1 MGRGRGNPEETL
13 RPSRG
18 GPDRDSLGAV
28 ESSSDRYAFDG
39 FVFDPATGELHRD
52 GAGTRLPPKPAR
64 LLTLLLERPGEL
76 VPREEL
82 VEELW
87 PGQHLDVDQALAY
100 TVRQVRSALGDD
112 AGEPRY
118 VETLPRRGYRFV
130 GRLEEG
136 GGAPPPAIGP
146 HSANPADP
154 AGPARP
160 ARRRGFRSGPV
171 VIVLILALVAV
182 YGWFWLGAQ
191 RELEREMAGDLST
204 APGRASVGEP
214 VRIAMLPL
222 VPPAEAATPAA
233 VAANDRL
240 TELLLIA
247 LAARPELELVGPATT
262 ARLRAT
268 SRPHPEV
275 GRELDVAFVASGGF
289 RPGPD
294 SGGEVLFLQLVRTS
308 DGGHVFAQR
317 FRGSEAELRRRL
329 PEAAGALAATANEDA
344 AALGGE

>member
-1 MGRGRGNPEETL
+1 MESARGNPKETL
-13 RPSRG
+13 RSSRG
-18 GPDRDSLGAV
+18 APDRDSLGAV
-28 ESSSDRYAFDG
+28 ESSSDRYTFDG

-52 GAGTRLPPKPAR
+52 GGGTRLPPKPAR
-64 LLTLLLERPGEL
+64 MLALLLERPGEL

-100 TVRQVRSALGDD
+100 TVRQVRSALEDD
-112 AGEPRY
+112 AGEPRF

-130 GRLEEG
+130 GRLREDG
-136 GGAPPPAIGP
+136 GEIPPPASG
-146 HSANPADP
+146 SRPA
-154 AGPARP
+154 AP
-160 ARRRGFRSGPV
+160 ARRVRVRSGPV
-171 VIVLILALVAV
+171 VIALILALVAV

-191 RELEREMAGDLST
+191 RELEREMAGDLAA

-214 VRIAMLPL
+214 VRIALLPL
-222 VPPAEAATPAA
+222 VPPPEAATPAA

-268 SRPHPEV
+268 GRPHPEV

-294 SGGEVLFLQLVRTS
+294 PDGEVLFLQLVRAS
-308 DGGHVFAQR
+308 DGGHVFAER
-317 FRGSEAELRRRL
+317 FRGTEPELRRRL